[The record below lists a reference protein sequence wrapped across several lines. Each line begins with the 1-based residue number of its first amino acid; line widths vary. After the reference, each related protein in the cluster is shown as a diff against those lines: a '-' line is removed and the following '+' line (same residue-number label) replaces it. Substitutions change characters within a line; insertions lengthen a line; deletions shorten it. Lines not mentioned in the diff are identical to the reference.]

1 MVFCDQRAKG
11 FVLLT
16 LTPDAARADMMAVST
31 VMARP
36 YELRT
41 LTSYA
46 LAAGPDATG
55 ALIGT

>member
-1 MVFCDQRAKG
+1 
-11 FVLLT
+11 
-16 LTPDAARADMMAVST
+16 MMAVST